1 MNEAAVPAVQRDPVS
16 KAVTLGIEFKTTT
29 AGAVSGIRFHKGAQN
44 TGTHVGSLW
53 TGGGRLL
60 ANGAE
65 GGNGVY
71 KCCAKNSFPT
81 GSYRSGDYR
90 VDVMFVSP

>member
-1 MNEAAVPAVQRDPVS
+1 MNDAALPAVQRDPVS
-16 KAVTLGIEFKTTT
+16 KAVTLGVKFKTTT
-29 AGAVSGIRFHKGAQN
+29 TGAVNGIRFYKGTQN

-53 TGGGRLL
+53 TGDGQLLAL

-81 GSYRSGDYR
+81 GDYR